1 MPNMV
6 HFTEFLKNAKIE
18 KFKYDILS
26 DVNQWRSFIFT
37 TMLLQANHA
46 RLSDTV
52 LKIML
57 DTFPSYF

>member
-26 DVNQWRSFIFT
+26 DVNQAVEKSHFYNN
-37 TMLLQANHA
+37 AP
-46 RLSDTV
+46 
-52 LKIML
+52 
-57 DTFPSYF
+57 PS